1 MNTQVILSALREI
14 ETDKGIPFETIKS
27 VLEESMLS
35 AYENYED
42 VDEETKIVLDE
53 DAGAFRVMKNGEDI
67 TPEDF
72 DFTRI
77 AATAMRQNFMQRLN
91 EVHNEQLLEEYG
103 GRMGEV
109 ITGIVQQAHRRMT
122 IVDLGQVEALLPASE
137 QVPGERYENGQRIKV
152 YLLEIREPGRTG
164 PALTVSRRAEG
175 LLKGL
180 FTLEV
185 PEIYDGLVE
194 IKAVSRE
201 AGLRSKVA
209 VWSNEAGI
217 DPVGACVGPRG
228 SRVRAVVSEL
238 RNEKIDI
245 IQWDPDPARF
255 IAKALSPARVREV
268 YLDEDE
274 EQAEVIVPD
283 DQLSLA
289 IGREGQNAR
298 LAVKLTDWKID
309 IKPESQ
315 AIEFEDED
323 EGWEPD
329 EDSAMHRCRAVL
341 SNGRR
346 CANMALPGSLF
357 CGIPS
362 HQEQAAEFE
371 GMVGGSGNEEAADE

>member
-1 MNTQVILSALREI
+1 MNAAALLSALREI
-14 ETDKGIPFETIKS
+14 EIEKNISFETVKG
-27 VLEESMLS
+27 VLEESLLA
-35 AYENYED
+35 AYENREGA
-42 VDEETKIVLDE
+42 VEGAEVVLDEETGDL
-53 DAGAFRVMKNGEDI
+53 RVVKDGEDI
-67 TPEDF
+67 TPD

-77 AATAMRQNFMQRLN
+77 AAQAMRQTFYQRLN
-91 EVHNEQLLEEYG
+91 EVHNDQLLEEYG
-103 GRMGEV
+103 GRMGDV
-109 ITGIVQQAHRRMT
+109 VTGIVQQAHRRMT
-122 IVDLGQVEALLPASE
+122 LVDLGRVEALLPASE
-137 QVPGERYENGQRIKV
+137 QVPNERYENGQRIKV
-152 YLLEIREPGRTG
+152 YLLEIREPGRG
-164 PALTVSRRAEG
+164 PSLTVSRRHEG

-180 FTLEV
+180 FELEV
-185 PEIYDGLVE
+185 PEIYDGFVE
-194 IKAVSRE
+194 IKAVARE

-209 VWSNEAGI
+209 VWSKEQGI

-268 YLDEDE
+268 YLDDDE
-274 EQAEVIVPD
+274 QQAEVIVPD

-309 IKPESQ
+309 IKPESE
-315 AIEFEDED
+315 ATEFEDEEED
-323 EGWEPD
+323 WELE

-341 SNGRR
+341 ANGRR
-346 CANMALPGSLF
+346 CPNTALPDSLF

-362 HQEQAAEFE
+362 HQAQAAEFE
-371 GMVGGSGNEEAADE
+371 GMIEEGS

>member
-1 MNTQVILSALREI
+1 MNTALISALRDI
-14 ETDKGIPFETIKS
+14 ENDKGISFEIVKG
-27 VLEESMLS
+27 VLEESLLA
-35 AYENYED
+35 AYLQREGADEEAQ
-42 VDEETKIVLDE
+42 VELDEETGDL
-53 DAGAFRVMKNGEDI
+53 RVMKDGEDI
-67 TPEDF
+67 TPT

-77 AATAMRQNFMQRLN
+77 AAQVMRQTFYQRLN

-103 GRMGEV
+103 ERMGDIV
-109 ITGIVQQAHRRMT
+109 TGIVQQAHRRMT
-122 IVDLGQVEALLPASE
+122 LVDLGRVEAILPASE
-137 QVPGERYENGQRIKV
+137 QVPQERYENGQRLKV
-152 YLLEIREPGRTG
+152 YLLEIREGGRG
-164 PALTVSRRAEG
+164 PSLTVSRRNEG
-175 LLKGL
+175 LLKEL
-180 FTLEV
+180 FRLEV

-194 IKAVSRE
+194 IRAVARE

-209 VWSNEAGI
+209 VWSNEQGV

-245 IQWDPDPARF
+245 IQWDPEPARF

-274 EQAEVIVPD
+274 KQAEVIVPD

-315 AIEFEDED
+315 ATEYEDTE
-323 EGWEPD
+323 EEEWEPD
-329 EDSAMHRCRAVL
+329 TDSQMHRCRAVL

-346 CANMALPGSLF
+346 CANMALADSLF

-362 HQEQAAEFE
+362 HQAKATEFE
-371 GMVGGSGNEEAADE
+371 GMVEGRGSDE

>member
-1 MNTQVILSALREI
+1 MNTALLSALHEI
-14 ETDKGIPFETIKS
+14 ETDKGIPFETVKG
-27 VLEESMLS
+27 VLEESLLA
-35 AYENYED
+35 AYEGREGAEED
-42 VDEETKIVLDE
+42 ARVVLDEETGDL
-53 DAGAFRVMKNGEDI
+53 RVTKEGEDI
-67 TPEDF
+67 TPH

-77 AATAMRQNFMQRLN
+77 AAQVMRQTFYQRLN
-91 EVHNEQLLEEYG
+91 EVHNEQLMAEYG
-103 GRMGEV
+103 DRVGKDV
-109 ITGIVQQAHRRMT
+109 VTGIVQQAHRRMT
-122 IVDLGQVEALLPASE
+122 LVDLGQVEAILPASE
-137 QVPGERYENGQRIKV
+137 QVPNERYENGQRLKV
-152 YLLEIREPGRTG
+152 FLLEIREGGRG
-164 PALTVSRRAEG
+164 PSLTVSRRHEA
-175 LLKGL
+175 LLRNL
-180 FTLEV
+180 FELEV

-194 IKAVSRE
+194 IRAVARE

-209 VWSNEAGI
+209 VWSKEAGV

-245 IQWDPDPARF
+245 IQWDPEPARF

-274 EQAEVIVPD
+274 KQAEVIVPD

-315 AIEFEDED
+315 ATEYEEEEED
-323 EGWEPD
+323 WEPD
-329 EDSAMHRCRAVL
+329 EDSTMHRCRAVL

-357 CGIPS
+357 CGIQS
-362 HQEQAAEFE
+362 HQAQAAEFE
-371 GMVGGSGNEEAADE
+371 GMVEGRGSDE

>member
-1 MNTQVILSALREI
+1 MNTALLSALHEI
-14 ETDKGIPFETIKS
+14 ENDKGIPFETVRG
-27 VLEESMLS
+27 VLEESLLA
-35 AYENYED
+35 AYEGREGADED
-42 VDEETKIVLDE
+42 ARVVLDE
-53 DAGAFRVMKNGEDI
+53 DTGDLRVMKDEEDI
-67 TPEDF
+67 TPH

-77 AATAMRQNFMQRLN
+77 AAQVMRQTFYQRLN

-103 GRMGEV
+103 DRVGKDIV
-109 ITGIVQQAHRRMT
+109 TGIVQQAHRRMT
-122 IVDLGQVEALLPASE
+122 LVDLGQVEAILPASE
-137 QVPGERYENGQRIKV
+137 QVPQERYENGQRLKV
-152 YLLEIREPGRTG
+152 FLLEIREGGRG
-164 PALTVSRRAEG
+164 PSLTVSRRNEG
-175 LLKGL
+175 LLKEL
-180 FTLEV
+180 FRLEV

-194 IKAVSRE
+194 IRAVARE

-209 VWSNEAGI
+209 VWSNEQGV

-245 IQWDPDPARF
+245 IQWDPEPARF

-274 EQAEVIVPD
+274 KQAEVIVPD

-315 AIEFEDED
+315 ATEYEEEEED
-323 EGWEPD
+323 WEPD
-329 EDSAMHRCRAVL
+329 TDSQMHRCRAVL

-346 CANMALPGSLF
+346 CANMALADSLF

-362 HQEQAAEFE
+362 HQAQATEFE
-371 GMVGGSGNEEAADE
+371 GMVEGRGSDE

>member
-1 MNTQVILSALREI
+1 MNTALLSALHEI
-14 ETDKGIPFETIKS
+14 ETDKGIPFETVKG
-27 VLEESMLS
+27 VLEESLLA
-35 AYENYED
+35 AYENREGAVEGAAVVLDRETGDLRVMMGGED
-42 VDEETKIVLDE
+42 V
-53 DAGAFRVMKNGEDI
+53 
-67 TPEDF
+67 TPH

-77 AATAMRQNFMQRLN
+77 AAQVMRQTFYQRLN
-91 EVHNEQLLEEYG
+91 EVHSAQLLEEYG

-109 ITGIVQQAHRRMT
+109 VTGIVQQAHRRMT
-122 IVDLGQVEALLPASE
+122 LVDLGRVEALLPSSE
-137 QVPGERYENGQRIKV
+137 QVPNERYENGQRLKV
-152 YLLEIREPGRTG
+152 YILEIREAGRG
-164 PALTVSRRAEG
+164 PSLTVSRRHEG
-175 LLKGL
+175 LLREL
-180 FTLEV
+180 FKLEV

-194 IKAVSRE
+194 IKAVARE

-209 VWSNEAGI
+209 VWSNEQGI

-245 IQWDPDPARF
+245 IQWDPEPARF

-274 EQAEVIVPD
+274 RQAEVIVPD

-315 AIEFEDED
+315 AVEYEDE
-323 EGWEPD
+323 EEEWEPD

-362 HQEQAAEFE
+362 HQAQADQFE
-371 GMVGGSGNEEAADE
+371 GMVEGSQGVTDE

>member
-1 MNTQVILSALREI
+1 MNTALLSALHEI
-14 ETDKGIPFETIKS
+14 ETDKGIPFDTVKE
-27 VLEESMLS
+27 VLEESLLA
-35 AYENYED
+35 AYENR
-42 VDEETKIVLDE
+42 EEAEEGARVVLDRE
-53 DAGAFRVMKNGEDI
+53 TGDLRVMKNGEDV
-67 TPEDF
+67 TPH

-77 AATAMRQNFMQRLN
+77 AAQVMRQTFYQRLN
-91 EVHNEQLLEEYG
+91 EVHNAQLLEEYG
-103 GRMGEV
+103 GRMGQV
-109 ITGIVQQAHRRMT
+109 VTGIVQQAHRKMT
-122 IVDLGQVEALLPASE
+122 IIDLGRVEAILPASE
-137 QVPGERYENGQRIKV
+137 QVSNERYENGQRLKV
-152 YLLEIREPGRTG
+152 YLLDIREPGRG
-164 PALTVSRRAEG
+164 PNLVVSRRHEG
-175 LLKGL
+175 LLREL
-180 FTLEV
+180 FKLEV
-185 PEIYDGLVE
+185 PEIYDELVE
-194 IKAVSRE
+194 IKAVARE

-209 VWSNEAGI
+209 VWSNEPGI

-245 IQWDPDPARF
+245 IQWDPEPARF

-268 YLDEDE
+268 YLDEE
-274 EQAEVIVPD
+274 ESQAEVIVPD

-315 AIEFEDED
+315 AVEYEE
-323 EGWEPD
+323 EEAEWEPD
-329 EDSAMHRCRAVL
+329 EDSTMHRCRAVL

-371 GMVGGSGNEEAADE
+371 GLIEGSQGVTDE

>member
-1 MNTQVILSALREI
+1 MNTALLSALHEI
-14 ETDKGIPFETIKS
+14 ETDKGIPFDTVTG
-27 VLEESMLS
+27 VLEESLLA
-35 AYENYED
+35 AYENREGA
-42 VDEETKIVLDE
+42 EEGARVVLDRE
-53 DAGAFRVMKNGEDI
+53 TGDLRVMKDGENI
-67 TPEDF
+67 TPH

-77 AATAMRQNFMQRLN
+77 AAQVMRQTFYQRLN
-91 EVHNEQLLEEYG
+91 EVHNAQLLEEYG
-103 GRMGEV
+103 SRMGDV
-109 ITGIVQQAHRRMT
+109 VTGIVQQAHRRMT
-122 IVDLGQVEALLPASE
+122 IIDLGRVEAILPASE
-137 QVPGERYENGQRIKV
+137 QVSNERYENGQRLKV
-152 YLLEIREPGRTG
+152 YLLDIREPGRG
-164 PALTVSRRAEG
+164 PNLVVSRRHEG

-180 FTLEV
+180 FHLEV

-194 IKAVSRE
+194 IKAVARE
-201 AGLRSKVA
+201 AGLRSKVG
-209 VWSNEAGI
+209 VWSNEPGI

-245 IQWDPDPARF
+245 IQWDPEPARF

-274 EQAEVIVPD
+274 KQAEVIVPD

-315 AIEFEDED
+315 AIEFEGED
-323 EGWEPD
+323 EEWEPD

-362 HQEQAAEFE
+362 HQAQAAEFE
-371 GMVGGSGNEEAADE
+371 GMVEGTQGVADE

>member
-1 MNTQVILSALREI
+1 MNTALLSALHEI
-14 ETDKGIPFETIKS
+14 ETDKGIPFDTVRE
-27 VLEESMLS
+27 VLEESLLA
-35 AYENYED
+35 AYENREGA
-42 VDEETKIVLDE
+42 EEGARVVLDRE
-53 DAGAFRVMKNGEDI
+53 TGDLRVMKDGEDV
-67 TPEDF
+67 TPH

-77 AATAMRQNFMQRLN
+77 AAQVMRQTFYQRLN
-91 EVHNEQLLEEYG
+91 EVHSAQLLEEYG
-103 GRMGEV
+103 ERIGDV
-109 ITGIVQQAHRRMT
+109 VTGIVQQAHRRMT
-122 IVDLGQVEALLPASE
+122 LVDLGRVEALLPASE
-137 QVPGERYENGQRIKV
+137 QVPNERYENGQRLKV
-152 YLLEIREPGRTG
+152 YLLEIREAGRG
-164 PALTVSRRAEG
+164 PSLTVSRRHEG
-175 LLKGL
+175 LLRGL

-194 IKAVSRE
+194 IKAVARE

-209 VWSNEAGI
+209 VWSKETGI

-245 IQWDPDPARF
+245 IQWDPEPARF

-268 YLDEDE
+268 YLDEE
-274 EQAEVIVPD
+274 ERQAEVIVPD

-315 AIEFEDED
+315 AVEYEDEEED
-323 EGWEPD
+323 WEPD
-329 EDSAMHRCRAVL
+329 ETSAMHRCRAVL

-362 HQEQAAEFE
+362 HQAQAAEFE
-371 GMVGGSGNEEAADE
+371 GMVEGSQGVTDE

>member
-1 MNTQVILSALREI
+1 MNTPLLSALHEI
-14 ETDKGIPFETIKS
+14 ENEKGIPFETVKG
-27 VLEESMLS
+27 VLEESLLA
-35 AYENYED
+35 AYEGREGA
-42 VDEETKIVLDE
+42 DE
-53 DAGAFRVMKNGEDI
+53 DARVVLVEETGDLRVMKDDKDI
-67 TPEDF
+67 TPH

-77 AATAMRQNFMQRLN
+77 AAQVMRQTFYQRLN
-91 EVHNEQLLEEYG
+91 EVHNERLLEEYG
-103 GRMGEV
+103 ERMGDIV
-109 ITGIVQQAHRRMT
+109 TGIVQQAHRRMT
-122 IVDLGQVEALLPASE
+122 LVDLGRVEAILPASE
-137 QVPGERYENGQRIKV
+137 QVPQERYENGQRLKV
-152 YLLEIREPGRTG
+152 YLLEIREGGRG
-164 PALTVSRRAEG
+164 PSLTVSRRNEG
-175 LLKGL
+175 LLKEL
-180 FTLEV
+180 FRLEV

-194 IKAVSRE
+194 IRAVARE

-209 VWSNEAGI
+209 VWSNEQGV

-245 IQWDPDPARF
+245 IQWDPEPARF

-274 EQAEVIVPD
+274 KQAEVIVPD

-315 AIEFEDED
+315 ATEYEEEEED
-323 EGWEPD
+323 WELD
-329 EDSAMHRCRAVL
+329 TDSQMHRCRAVL

-346 CANMALPGSLF
+346 CANMALTGSLF

-362 HQEQAAEFE
+362 HQAQASEFE
-371 GMVGGSGNEEAADE
+371 GMVEGRGSDE

>member
-1 MNTQVILSALREI
+1 MNTALLSALHEI
-14 ETDKGIPFETIKS
+14 ETEKGIPFETVKR
-27 VLEESMLS
+27 VLEESLLA
-35 AYENYED
+35 AYREREGA
-42 VDEETKIVLDE
+42 VEGAEVVLDRE
-53 DAGAFRVMKNGEDI
+53 TGDLRVMKDGEDI

-77 AATAMRQNFMQRLN
+77 AASLMRQNFMQRLN
-91 EVHNEQLLEEYG
+91 EVHNQQLVKEYG
-103 GRMGEV
+103 ERIGDV
-109 ITGIVQQAHRRMT
+109 VTGIVQQAHRRMT
-122 IVDLGQVEALLPASE
+122 IIDLGRVEALLPAGE
-137 QVPGERYENGQRIKV
+137 QVPGERYENGQRLKV
-152 YLLEIREPGRTG
+152 YLLDIKEAGRG
-164 PALTVSRRAEG
+164 PSIIVSRRHEG
-175 LLKGL
+175 LLRGL
-180 FTLEV
+180 FELEV

-194 IKAVSRE
+194 IKAVARE

-209 VWSNEAGI
+209 VWSNEPGI

-268 YLDEDE
+268 YLDEE
-274 EQAEVIVPD
+274 EKQAEVIVPD

-315 AIEFEDED
+315 AVEYEEEDE
-323 EGWEPD
+323 WEPD
-329 EDSAMHRCRAVL
+329 EGSSMHRCRAVL
-341 SNGRR
+341 SNGKR

-362 HQEQAAEFE
+362 HQAQAEEFE
-371 GMVGGSGNEEAADE
+371 GLTEGSQEEEVADE

>member
-1 MNTQVILSALREI
+1 MNTALLSALHEI
-14 ETDKGIPFETIKS
+14 ETDKGIPFETVKG
-27 VLEESMLS
+27 VLEESLLA
-35 AYENYED
+35 AYLNREGA
-42 VDEETKIVLDE
+42 DEEARVVLDQE
-53 DAGAFRVMKNGEDI
+53 TGDLRVVKDGDDI
-67 TPEDF
+67 TPD

-77 AATAMRQNFMQRLN
+77 AAQVMRQTFYQRLN
-91 EVHNEQLLEEYG
+91 EVHNAQLLEEYG
-103 GRMGEV
+103 ERMGDV
-109 ITGIVQQAHRRMT
+109 VTGIVQQAHRRMT
-122 IVDLGQVEALLPASE
+122 LVDLGRVEALLPASE
-137 QVPGERYENGQRIKV
+137 QVPNERYENGQRLKV
-152 YLLEIREPGRTG
+152 YLLEIREAGRGTG
-164 PALTVSRRAEG
+164 LTVSRRHEG
-175 LLKGL
+175 LLRGL
-180 FTLEV
+180 FELEV

-194 IKAVSRE
+194 IKAVARE

-209 VWSNEAGI
+209 VWSTEQGI

-245 IQWDPDPARF
+245 IQWDPEPARF

-274 EQAEVIVPD
+274 RQAEVIVPD

-315 AIEFEDED
+315 ATEYEEEVED
-323 EGWEPD
+323 WEPD

-362 HQEQAAEFE
+362 HQAQAAEFE
-371 GMVGGSGNEEAADE
+371 GMVEGTQGVADE

>member
-1 MNTQVILSALREI
+1 MLSALREI
-14 ETDKGIPFETIKS
+14 EVDKGIPFDTVQS
-27 VLEESMLS
+27 VLEESLLA
-35 AYENYED
+35 AYLNREGA
-42 VDEETKIVLDE
+42 DEEARVVLDRE
-53 DAGAFRVMKNGEDI
+53 TGDLRVMKDGEDI
-67 TPEDF
+67 TPA

-77 AATAMRQNFMQRLN
+77 AAQVMRQAFYQRLN

-103 GRMGEV
+103 GRIGDIV
-109 ITGIVQQAHRRMT
+109 TGIVQQAHRRMT
-122 IVDLGQVEALLPASE
+122 LVDLGRVEALLPASE
-137 QVPGERYENGQRIKV
+137 QVPNERYENGQRIKV
-152 YLLEIREPGRTG
+152 YLLEIREPGRG
-164 PALTVSRRAEG
+164 PSLVVSRRHEG

-180 FTLEV
+180 FELEV

-194 IKAVSRE
+194 VKAVARE

-209 VWSNEAGI
+209 VWSNESRI

-228 SRVRAVVSEL
+228 SRVRAVVSEM

-268 YLDEDE
+268 YLDDDE
-274 EQAEVIVPD
+274 QQAEVIVPD

-315 AIEFEDED
+315 AAEFEDEEED
-323 EGWEPD
+323 WELE

-341 SNGRR
+341 ANGRR
-346 CANMALPGSLF
+346 CPNTALPGLLF

-362 HQEQAAEFE
+362 HQAQAAEFE
-371 GMVGGSGNEEAADE
+371 GLIEGS

>member
-1 MNTQVILSALREI
+1 MNTALLSALHEI
-14 ETDKGIPFETIKS
+14 ETDKGIPFDTVTG
-27 VLEESMLS
+27 VLEESLLA
-35 AYENYED
+35 AYENREGA
-42 VDEETKIVLDE
+42 EEGARVVLDRE
-53 DAGAFRVMKNGEDI
+53 TGDLRVTKNGEDI
-67 TPEDF
+67 TPH

-77 AATAMRQNFMQRLN
+77 AAQVMRQTFYQRLN
-91 EVHNEQLLEEYG
+91 EVHNAQLLEEYG
-103 GRMGEV
+103 SRMGDV
-109 ITGIVQQAHRRMT
+109 VTGIVQQAHRRMT
-122 IVDLGQVEALLPASE
+122 IIDLGRVEAILPASE
-137 QVPGERYENGQRIKV
+137 QVSNERYENGQRLKV
-152 YLLEIREPGRTG
+152 YLLDIREPGRG
-164 PALTVSRRAEG
+164 PNLVVSRRHEG

-180 FTLEV
+180 FHLEV

-194 IKAVSRE
+194 IKAVARE
-201 AGLRSKVA
+201 AGLRSKVG
-209 VWSNEAGI
+209 VWSNEPGI

-245 IQWDPDPARF
+245 IQWDPEPARF

-274 EQAEVIVPD
+274 KQAEVIVPD

-315 AIEFEDED
+315 AVEYEDE
-323 EGWEPD
+323 EEEWEPD
-329 EDSAMHRCRAVL
+329 ETSTMHRCRAVL

-362 HQEQAAEFE
+362 HQAQAAEFE
-371 GMVGGSGNEEAADE
+371 GMVEGTQGVADE

>member
-1 MNTQVILSALREI
+1 MNTALISALREI
-14 ETDKGIPFETIKS
+14 ETDKGIPFETIKG
-27 VLEESMLS
+27 VLEESLLA
-35 AYENYED
+35 AYEGREGAEEGAE
-42 VDEETKIVLDE
+42 VVLDEETGQLC
-53 DAGAFRVMKNGEDI
+53 VMKDGRDI
-67 TPEDF
+67 TPD

-77 AATAMRQNFMQRLN
+77 AAQVMRQNFYQRLSEIN
-91 EVHNEQLLEEYG
+91 NEQLLEEYG
-103 GRMGEV
+103 ERMGDIV
-109 ITGIVQQAHRRMT
+109 TGIVQQAHRRMT
-122 IVDLGQVEALLPASE
+122 LVDLGRVEAILPASE
-137 QVPGERYENGQRIKV
+137 QVPNERYENGQRIKV
-152 YLLEIREPGRTG
+152 YLLEIREPGRG
-164 PALTVSRRAEG
+164 PGLVVSRRHEG

-180 FTLEV
+180 FELEV

-201 AGLRSKVA
+201 GGLRSKVA
-209 VWSNEAGI
+209 VWSNESGI

-274 EQAEVIVPD
+274 KMAEVIVPD

-315 AIEFEDED
+315 AIEYEDE
-323 EGWEPD
+323 EEWEPD
-329 EDSAMHRCRAVL
+329 EDSSMHRCRAVL

-346 CANMALPGSLF
+346 CANMALSGSLF

-362 HQEQAAEFE
+362 HQAQASEFE
-371 GMVGGSGNEEAADE
+371 GMVEGTQGVTADE